1 MFVASRW
8 IKNILVRS
16 DPLDTLYIVSLSS
29 STYKK
34 MIQNLIWGIGYN
46 IFAIPAAAGILFAYG
61 IILTHAMG
69 AILMSASTVIGA
81 LNSRFLRLEK

>member
-1 MFVASRW
+1 
-8 IKNILVRS
+8 
-16 DPLDTLYIVSLSS
+16 
-29 STYKK
+29 
-34 MIQNLIWGIGYN
+34 MIQNLIWGTGYN

-69 AILMSASTVIGA
+69 AILMSASTVIVA